1 MSRRLSVRAADQ
13 LVNSASSA
21 IFSLGLVAV
30 TDDAEL
36 GAIAIQMTALP
47 VLLGLARTS
56 VYEGILFRLTGTERS
71 DARWI
76 PMVVGLLAGVLGA
89 LVSLGLGAI
98 VGLDIRSSVAIA
110 AATALILLFDGLR
123 FAAFV
128 AGADTTALRADIA
141 WLVSTAVAV
150 AVVGT
155 RGDLTAARLAW
166 CYGGAALLGSF
177 GFAMLIRTIRVVQLP
192 NGLLREFR
200 FGADFVLQVAPG
212 QIALAAAAL
221 VTTLDAVGSL
231 RAAVTLFSPL
241 ATVVYAVRLT
251 LIDRAGSG
259 WRLSPSI
266 TYAALAVAYG
276 TTVTLAFGTF
286 TDSAARLFGA
296 LPTTVLALVA
306 IGELARHLTQ
316 AQVDRERVADRI
328 RSAMSMRSAQA
339 VLLVAASVALA
350 PPFADDGLAIARVVA
365 FGGPL
370 IALRFL
376 RRTRGDR
383 PALPGH

>member
-76 PMVVGLLAGVLGA
+76 PMMVGLLAGVLGA

-141 WLVSTAVAV
+141 WLLSTAVAV
-150 AVVGT
+150 AVVAS

-166 CYGGAALLGSF
+166 CYGGAALFGSF
-177 GFAMLIRTIRVVQLP
+177 GFVALIRTIRVAQLP

-241 ATVVYAVRLT
+241 ATLVYAVRLT

-259 WRLSPSI
+259 WRLSPSV

-276 TTVTLAFGTF
+276 TAVTLAFGTF

-296 LPTTVLALVA
+296 LPTTVLVLVA

-350 PPFADDGLAIARVVA
+350 PPFTDDGLAAARVVA

-376 RRTRGDR
+376 RRTGSDR
-383 PALPGH
+383 PALDEH

>member
-21 IFSLGLVAV
+21 VFSLGLVAV

-56 VYEGILFRLTGTERS
+56 VYEGILFRLTGTDRTN
-71 DARWI
+71 ARWI
-76 PMVVGLLAGVLGA
+76 PMVVGLLGGVLGA

-98 VGLDIRSSVAIA
+98 VGLDARSSVAIA
-110 AATALILLFDGLR
+110 TATALILVFDGLR
-123 FAAFV
+123 FSAFV
-128 AGADTTALRADIA
+128 AGADTTALCADIA
-141 WLVSTAVAV
+141 WLTLTAVAV
-150 AVVGT
+150 AAVAS
-155 RGDLTAARLAW
+155 RGDIDAERLAW
-166 CYGGAALLGSF
+166 CYGAAALVGSV
-177 GFAMLIRTIRVVQLP
+177 GFVALVRRTRVVRVP
-192 NGLLREFR
+192 DGLLREFR

-221 VTTLDAVGSL
+221 VTSLDAVGSL

-241 ATVVYAVRLT
+241 ATLVYAVRLM

-259 WRLSPSI
+259 WRLSAG
-266 TYAALAVAYG
+266 AAYGALSVAYG
-276 TTVTLAFGTF
+276 TAITLAFGTF
-286 TDSAARLFGA
+286 TDSLARLFGA
-296 LPTTVLALVA
+296 LPTAVLVLVA

-316 AQVDRERVADRI
+316 AQVDHDRVADRL

-350 PPFADDGLAIARVVA
+350 PSLDDDGLAIARVVA

-370 IALRFL
+370 LALWFL
-376 RRTRGDR
+376 HRTRVDAYTQ
-383 PALPGH
+383 PEC